1 VKQQATFPERASSL
15 ESEERPSSFCPRFHQ
30 AVELIGRRWS
40 GAILRVLIEGPRRFN
55 ELLVAV
61 PGLSD
66 RLLSERLRELKSEG
80 LVSRRVLT
88 GPPIKVEYELT
99 EAGKDLESAV
109 KAIGTWAEKWIPAP

>member
-1 VKQQATFPERASSL
+1 M
-15 ESEERPSSFCPRFHQ
+15 
-30 AVELIGRRWS
+30 
-40 GAILRVLIEGPRRFN
+40 RVLIEGPRRFN

-66 RLLSERLRELKSEG
+66 RLLSERLRELESQG

-99 EAGKDLESAV
+99 ESGRDLEAAV